1 MHFLRFCLKKLKA
14 LNRYSFYH
22 LQIYTFTFLPFD
34 NEYIDKQLV
43 IDTHIAL
50 ALPQSPSPIV

>member
-43 IDTHIAL
+43 IDTM
-50 ALPQSPSPIV
+50 IVLSWFQLNS